1 MSGIEIEPKR
11 CLPELLQ
18 EQCQWHYSAGWI
30 DDWEHLAYDAVISGG
45 SLEYGKAG
53 GRGLSDDALILI
65 RDVAEKAGGW
75 PVFCGFDH
83 PDVDFNVGTRH
94 VPWAEWK
101 AMHEEWH
108 ERGKGSLALASR
120 AWRNRVFVETRLRVE
135 EIAEMRDRIERDL
148 PGALASMNGPEGMRL
163 PVYMQ
168 LNDKAFDL
176 LMSWLTAGIR
186 TAILVKNRS
195 LT

>member
-1 MSGIEIEPKR
+1 VSSIELEPKR
-11 CLPELLQ
+11 RLPELLQ

-30 DDWEHLAYDAVISGG
+30 DDWEHLAYDAVLSDG

-65 RDVAEKAGGW
+65 RDVAEKAGSW

-108 ERGKGSLALASR
+108 QGPNGSLARASR
-120 AWRNRVFVETRLRVE
+120 EWRTQIMAETAMRVE
-135 EIAEMRDRIERDL
+135 EIAELRDRIERDL
-148 PGALASMNGPEGMRL
+148 PAALADKDTFPDPQVPLYLTLNKAATKYLMAWL
-163 PVYMQ
+163 PI
-168 LNDKAFDL
+168 
-176 LMSWLTAGIR
+176 GIR